1 MNFGFF
7 IATKTSGYNGGCRK
21 AGLTKNIKSMLWF
34 FVSLILC
41 GKAIHPFQAS
51 VMLIIGIAGGSGC
64 GKSTVVKQIIKKLP
78 KDSVTVIPQDS
89 YYKDNGHLSPEERAK
104 INFDHPSSIEFN
116 LLVKHL
122 DMLKEGETI
131 GMPIYSYLTCA
142 RAKETI
148 PVVPREVVI
157 VEGILI
163 MSNPRVRDRMDI
175 KVFVDAEPDDRL
187 MRIIRRDIE
196 ERGRSFVQ
204 VLDHYEKFVKPMHL
218 QFIEPSKRYADIIV
232 PQGGA
237 NHVAIDILTSRI
249 KMNIKT
255 A

>member
-1 MNFGFF
+1 M
-7 IATKTSGYNGGCRK
+7 C
-21 AGLTKNIKSMLWF
+21 
-34 FVSLILC
+34 LC
-41 GKAIHPFQAS
+41 GKAIHSFIAR

-148 PVVPREVVI
+148 PVQPKEVII

-163 MSNPRVRDRMDI
+163 LSNPRVRDRMDI
-175 KVFVDAEPDDRL
+175 KVFVDADPDDRL

-196 ERGRSFVQ
+196 ERGRSFGQ

-249 KMNIKT
+249 KMNIKPV
-255 A
+255 

>member
-1 MNFGFF
+1 
-7 IATKTSGYNGGCRK
+7 
-21 AGLTKNIKSMLWF
+21 
-34 FVSLILC
+34 
-41 GKAIHPFQAS
+41 
-51 VMLIIGIAGGSGC
+51 MLIIGIAGGSGC